1 MCLSAHFIFLR
12 IEFSDYQWITEI
24 LGIKLY
30 FLNRKGISFVSEIL
44 ASKFKITNQN
54 TEQGIKIEEVN
65 IDRHTSSFSIF
76 CGSRCY
82 SAF

>member
-1 MCLSAHFIFLR
+1 MPIFIFLR

-44 ASKFKITNQN
+44 ASKFEITNQN
-54 TEQGIKIEEVN
+54 AEQGIKNEEINVN
-65 IDRHTSSFSIF
+65 RHISSFSIS
-76 CGSRCY
+76 CGNLYY